1 MCVCARAERERGKR
15 EKGTR
20 MDYVVISQVYVWQ
33 DTERM

>member
-1 MCVCARAERERGKR
+1 MCVRADRERGKR

-20 MDYVVISQVYVWQ
+20 MDYVVISQVYVRQ